1 MGGLAP
7 PARKEEDVG
16 PFEVSAIAIVM
27 VVFGV
32 VAIFIGRPLVN
43 SLAQLLNELRRDRK
57 ELGTE
62 REVVAELESTVR
74 SLEERVK
81 RLEAGLEFVEQLREG
96 EAEHRLTGTRPD
108 A

>member
-1 MGGLAP
+1 M
-7 PARKEEDVG
+7 G

-27 VVFGV
+27 VVFGI

-43 SLAQLLNELRRDRK
+43 SLGQLLTELRRDRK
-57 ELGTE
+57 ELGAE
-62 REVVAELESTVR
+62 REVVAELQSTVR
-74 SLEERVK
+74 RLEDRVE

-96 EAEHRLTGTRPD
+96 EAERRLTGPRTD